1 MRDRD
6 LISFYIDKE
15 TGKLEITGEI
25 IVLVDTEID
34 IKNFKNINIDSL
46 IKRYRKYSEVYNY
59 DGEFTE
65 ILEDNIITIL
75 NEIEKEKRDL
85 EE

>member
-59 DGEFTE
+59 DGLFTE
-65 ILEDNIITIL
+65 VLEDNIITIL